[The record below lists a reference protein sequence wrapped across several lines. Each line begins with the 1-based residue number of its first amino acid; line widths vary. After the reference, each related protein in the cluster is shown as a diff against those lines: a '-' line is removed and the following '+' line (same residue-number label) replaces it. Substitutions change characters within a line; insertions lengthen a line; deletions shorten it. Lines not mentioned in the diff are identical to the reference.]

1 MDCVNELLVKNCVPQ
16 EFELFLMK
24 LFDQSF
30 GLLQRLTNGIEGE
43 GNDFAR
49 LDDRLF
55 EIILISISYV
65 IVIVFICKINKTQ
78 R

>member
-49 LDDRLF
+49 LDDRLVG
-55 EIILISISYV
+55 ILISISYV
-65 IVIVFICKINKTQ
+65 IVIVFFCKRNKMQ
-78 R
+78 K